1 MGIGQV
7 IGAGAGIAG
16 GVMAANQTNEN
27 AEQSLANINAARQQN
42 QQYWNQGFNALNPY
56 NTGGQSAFNQFNAF
70 SGGMGAD
77 AQNAAFASFTGGPYL
92 AAMQK
97 NAGDALN
104 SQMAA
109 TGHSPYGGNAI
120 NALYQQNAGL
130 WNNALNQQMN
140 WLQQGSGMGLQAGQG
155 IMSGAGTAM
164 NANNQLTGMAN
175 QAIGQQVDPMAGAL
189 TGLGKAFGGMPMP
202 GGGGGR
208 TS

>member
-1 MGIGQV
+1 MGFGQ
-7 IGAGAGIAG
+7 IAGAAAGIAG
-16 GVMAANQTNEN
+16 GVMAGNQTNEN
-27 AEQSLANINAARQQN
+27 AQQSLANIDAARKQN
-42 QQYWNQGFNALNPY
+42 QQYWNQGYNALNPY

-70 SGGMGAD
+70 SGAGGAD

-97 NAGDALN
+97 NAGDAMN

-140 WLQQGSGMGLQAGQG
+140 WLQSSSGMGLQAGQG

-164 NANNQLTGMAN
+164 NANNQLAGMAN
-175 QAIGQQVDPMAGAL
+175 TAISSQVDPMAGAMS
-189 TGLGKAFGGMPMP
+189 GIGKTLGGMPF
-202 GGGGGR
+202 
-208 TS
+208 